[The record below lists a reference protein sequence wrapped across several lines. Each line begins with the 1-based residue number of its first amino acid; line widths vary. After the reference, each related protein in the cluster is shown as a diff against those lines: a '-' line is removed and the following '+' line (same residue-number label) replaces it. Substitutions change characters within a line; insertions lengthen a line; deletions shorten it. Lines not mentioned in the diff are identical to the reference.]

1 MARTNPTG
9 EPRLG
14 AFASW
19 AVLTASFILSAST
32 WIAFATLAGF
42 TDTLTVHG
50 VTLRLAWLMP
60 IVVDGYVVVAL
71 VLWTAPVPAKV
82 AAFARKN
89 TYFAVA
95 VGVTV
100 QSAYHLL
107 TVWSLTHV
115 VWQTVLAAIG
125 GMFPPAVSGLAVHM
139 RALLRRESSIDAAVR
154 QPSDTHTSPVQVPP
168 GPALEP
174 VRVPAPKP
182 IPVPVPA
189 IPAAVEAW
197 QPAAAPA
204 PSFRLST
211 LDDVPAEPAPVA
223 GPAPAAAVP
232 PTPADLKARI
242 VSKPAPAPTASAAA
256 PVRPARPSRP
266 VPAGPAMTAAPLAPP
281 ATDSVARP
289 GAAQLALPIVSPD
302 LLERAREIAEQY
314 RTEHGTPIT
323 AGQLAVQLRKSTQ
336 LAAQALAALGE
347 TAAAP
352 ARPINGRR
360 VPASR

>member
-1 MARTNPTG
+1 M
-9 EPRLG
+9 
-14 AFASW
+14 
-19 AVLTASFILSAST
+19 LTASFILSAST

-42 TDTLTVHG
+42 TDTLTVDG
-50 VTLRLAWLMP
+50 MTLRLAWLMP

-139 RALLRRESSIDAAVR
+139 RALLRREGSIDAAVR
-154 QPSDTHTSPVQVPP
+154 QPSAAHTSPVQVSP

-174 VRVPAPKP
+174 VHVPAPKP

-189 IPAAVEAW
+189 IPAAVVAA
-197 QPAAAPA
+197 QPAATPA

-223 GPAPAAAVP
+223 DPAPAAPVP

-242 VSKPAPAPTASAAA
+242 VSKPAPAPTAPAAA
-256 PVRPARPSRP
+256 PVRAARPSRP
-266 VPAGPAMTAAPLAPP
+266 EPVDPAPTAAQLAPP

-289 GAAQLALPIVSPD
+289 GAAQLTLPIVSAD
-302 LLERAREIAEQY
+302 LLAQARAVATQY
-314 RTEHGTPIT
+314 LTEHGTPIT
-323 AGQLAVQLRKSTQ
+323 AGQLAVRLRIPTEI
-336 LAAQALAALGE
+336 AAQALTVFDD
-347 TAAAP
+347 TAAP
-352 ARPINGRR
+352 TARPVNGRR